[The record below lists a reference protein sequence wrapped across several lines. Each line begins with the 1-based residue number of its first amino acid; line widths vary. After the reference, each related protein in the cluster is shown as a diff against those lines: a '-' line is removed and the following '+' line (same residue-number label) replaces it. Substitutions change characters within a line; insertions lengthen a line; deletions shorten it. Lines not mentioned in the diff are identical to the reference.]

1 MTIPNQDAFFRK
13 ATATICRHLLPEDGL
28 RGCAQLLQEV
38 MPVGQMFLEVYEK
51 DLGAIRSI
59 AKATPTQGDAMDMLV
74 SMSAEQRATITGFR
88 DQSASDNVFIV
99 NEPKADPVS
108 RTMLKALGAPLET
121 SVLGTYPAIENEVV
135 GSVVITAPGEHQFTE
150 EHAELFG
157 LLKVPF
163 AVAIQNAT
171 RYREIVRMQELLA
184 DDNRFLQ
191 QELIRDSGIQI
202 IGADFGL
209 RDVMNASRQVA
220 AHDSPVLLLGET
232 GVGKDVIAN
241 HIHQISHRSSGPM
254 IKVNCGAIPESLM
267 DSELFGHEKGAFT
280 GALQR
285 KRGRFER
292 AQGGTVFLDE
302 IGELPLPAQT
312 RLLRVLQ
319 NREIE
324 RVGGDATIDVDIRII
339 AATHRDLSDMVRKGE
354 FREDLWYRLNVFP
367 INIPPLRTRRED
379 IPALTEFLLQQ
390 KTKRL
395 NLRKVPRLTPA
406 KVDQLMAYDW
416 PGNVRELDNVIE
428 RSLIL
433 ASGREITF
441 DGLLA
446 RPDDPRPESQSGRS
460 THKPRTLD
468 EVTRNHIREVLN
480 LVNGKVHGK
489 GGAAEL
495 LGVNASTLRS
505 RMNKLGIPFGRS
517 ATASDDQDT

>member
-1 MTIPNQDAFFRK
+1 
-13 ATATICRHLLPEDGL
+13 
-28 RGCAQLLQEV
+28 
-38 MPVGQMFLEVYEK
+38 
-51 DLGAIRSI
+51 
-59 AKATPTQGDAMDMLV
+59 
-74 SMSAEQRATITGFR
+74 
-88 DQSASDNVFIV
+88 
-99 NEPKADPVS
+99 
-108 RTMLKALGAPLET
+108 
-121 SVLGTYPAIENEVV
+121 
-135 GSVVITAPGEHQFTE
+135 
-150 EHAELFG
+150 
-157 LLKVPF
+157 
-163 AVAIQNAT
+163 
-171 RYREIVRMQELLA
+171 
-184 DDNRFLQ
+184 
-191 QELIRDSGIQI
+191 
-202 IGADFGL
+202 
-209 RDVMNASRQVA
+209 
-220 AHDSPVLLLGET
+220 
-232 GVGKDVIAN
+232 
-241 HIHQISHRSSGPM
+241 
-254 IKVNCGAIPESLM
+254 
-267 DSELFGHEKGAFT
+267 
-280 GALQR
+280 
-285 KRGRFER
+285 
-292 AQGGTVFLDE
+292 
-302 IGELPLPAQT
+302 
-312 RLLRVLQ
+312 
-319 NREIE
+319 
-324 RVGGDATIDVDIRII
+324 
-339 AATHRDLSDMVRKGE
+339 MVRKGE